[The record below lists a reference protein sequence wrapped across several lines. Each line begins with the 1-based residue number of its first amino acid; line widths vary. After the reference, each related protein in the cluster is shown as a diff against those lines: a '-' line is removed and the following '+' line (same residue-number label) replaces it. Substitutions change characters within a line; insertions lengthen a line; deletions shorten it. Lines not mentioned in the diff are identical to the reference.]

1 MSGRVDGGAK
11 LLLETP
17 NGREF
22 KSAIVWVGDGPSR
35 SDGQVGIQCRGLAQS
50 LGFQFP

>member
-1 MSGRVDGGAK
+1 VGTRVW
-11 LLLETP
+11 LETP
-17 NGREF
+17 GGREF
-22 KSAIVWVGDGPSR
+22 SSSIVWVGDGLSR

>member
-1 MSGRVDGGAK
+1 MDVGTK
-11 LLLETP
+11 LVLETP
-17 NGREF
+17 GGREF
-22 KSAIVWVGDGPSR
+22 TSSVVWVGDGSSR